1 MPSMVLKKG
10 SGAEEVSE
18 VFKLYDEIAKVLQ
31 KDADIRK
38 MLDNVLTEDCYPD
51 KNLRTA
57 VVDLAY
63 LLVGIITRNRKC
75 CQNQERRCKLGFIP
89 LEKEPVNGMRV

>member
-38 MLDNVLTEDCYPD
+38 CWIM
-51 KNLRTA
+51 
-57 VVDLAY
+57 
-63 LLVGIITRNRKC
+63 
-75 CQNQERRCKLGFIP
+75 F
-89 LEKEPVNGMRV
+89 